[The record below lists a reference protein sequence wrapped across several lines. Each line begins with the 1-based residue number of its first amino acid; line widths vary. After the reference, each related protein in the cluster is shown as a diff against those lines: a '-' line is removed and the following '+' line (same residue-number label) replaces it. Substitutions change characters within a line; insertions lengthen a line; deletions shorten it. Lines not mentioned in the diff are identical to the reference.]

1 MEENNET
8 GLALVKQARL
18 DLKFTDIKGYQL
30 TGSAVTRFTMKWG
43 EYHLKR
49 VQYSPYGNPE
59 PAIWHLGETIISNIT
74 FEDIGND
81 IAVFLE
87 SKWASETQGIAF
99 VMEKI

>member
-59 PAIWHLGETIISNIT
+59 PAIWHLGETIISNIKI
-74 FEDIGND
+74 ENIGNEKE
-81 IAVFLE
+81 IFLE
-87 SKWASETQGIAF
+87 SKWGSKKKG
-99 VMEKI
+99 